1 MNICG
6 VFFPPF
12 ENYFTRKKL
21 PSFNGKFLINN
32 FIAEVLCSKKQNKEA
47 EINFHSDISLNCSQ
61 LVDKPCFCGNTA
73 VLFLFKWDKIVM
85 F

>member
-1 MNICG
+1 M
-6 VFFPPF
+6 VFFYPF

-21 PSFNGKFLINN
+21 SYFNGKFLIND
-32 FIAEVLCSKKQNKEA
+32 FIAEVVIFKKKTTKKA